1 MAQRKGDLQVNGQ
14 PSRTDWEPVDTA
26 LEEAFE
32 GLSLIAYP
40 DPATGGVPWTLGY
53 GHTKGVKE
61 GDTCTKEQAVAW
73 LREDVQSALSE
84 VHRDVKVH
92 LTDEQLAALVDFVF
106 NVGGTNFLHSTL
118 LRKLNNGDYEGAAD
132 EFEKWDMAAGKHM
145 AGLLRR
151 RHAEAELFRKA
162 NGKVG

>member
-1 MAQRKGDLQVNGQ
+1 MTAERGSGEREW
-14 PSRTDWEPVDTA
+14 PPIDTS

-32 GLSLIAYP
+32 GCVLTAYP
-40 DPATGGVPWTLGY
+40 DPATGGAPWTIGY

-61 GDTCTKEQAVAW
+61 GDTCTKAQAVAW
-73 LREDVQSALSE
+73 LKEDVQWALQE
-84 VHRDVKVH
+84 VHRDVKVT
-92 LTDEQLAALVDFVF
+92 LTEGEVAALVDFVF

-118 LRKLNNGDYEGAAD
+118 LRKLNNGDFEGAAA

-151 RHAEAELFRKA
+151 RHAEAETFRQA
-162 NGKVG
+162 NDKVGG